1 MKRNVILPTLF
12 TIVVI
17 LVTGAGVAAEP
28 GMEIGKLKSESGKA
42 ALKTLS
48 ANMDTHADVLRK
60 QGDSV
65 SRSVILSVERMQSVQ
80 QRKLVLQMKI
90 DELRSQ
96 LGGVIDIS
104 RRNALNRQICQLE
117 KERASIRVEKQL
129 PGTGGW

>member
-1 MKRNVILPTLF
+1 LPTLF

-17 LVTGAGVAAEP
+17 LVTDAGVAAEL

-90 DELRSQ
+90 DELRS
-96 LGGVIDIS
+96 
-104 RRNALNRQICQLE
+104 
-117 KERASIRVEKQL
+117 
-129 PGTGGW
+129 TGGDFYVCSFFCAEKLPTIRAINTRE

>member
-1 MKRNVILPTLF
+1 
-12 TIVVI
+12 
-17 LVTGAGVAAEP
+17 
-28 GMEIGKLKSESGKA
+28 
-42 ALKTLS
+42 
-48 ANMDTHADVLRK
+48 
-60 QGDSV
+60 GDSV

-96 LGGVIDIS
+96 LGGVTDIS